1 MYLPHFY
8 SPIIPSPPPPRA
20 LAPSKVDSPLSN
32 RPYFSSPPL
41 PLCALLLFFTLD
53 PSLQTPEMTDWQS
66 PAVLAQ
72 NAASFNNLMHAL
84 LGLYIWEWATSLDFD
99 WQFVS
104 GKKRVRWP
112 LIFYWAGR
120 YSLLFAM
127 IGIAIA
133 LNVKSPIDCQG
144 LYTFNQVF
152 GNGAI
157 GFASLNLAIRTMA
170 IWKQNIYIVVF
181 LVLVSLGQWSLLVHG
196 VLLNA
201 TYVPEQGCVITHTNN
216 DVLSSSFIYTMVFDL
231 VVMLLAA
238 YKLVMGV
245 SGVGGI
251 GHGRGRLVNMLFADG
266 LVYFF
271 IAFVANTI
279 ATVFMLMNLNPVMS
293 VIFNVPSAIAST
305 IVASR
310 VVRRLSNFMN
320 RDVEQFGNSNPSEG
334 LKFRNRS
341 VVTSMF
347 SKPTT
352 TNSVQ
357 VPMETFTVTDAT
369 YADPDEERTKVPV
382 SSTFGDSR
390 SDLERGPTDDSKPQ
404 HVV

>member
-1 MYLPHFY
+1 
-8 SPIIPSPPPPRA
+8 
-20 LAPSKVDSPLSN
+20 
-32 RPYFSSPPL
+32 
-41 PLCALLLFFTLD
+41 
-53 PSLQTPEMTDWQS
+53 MTDWQS

-72 NAASFNNLMHAL
+72 NAAAFNNLMHAL
-84 LGLYIWEWATSLDFD
+84 LGLYIWEWVTSLDFD
-99 WQFVS
+99 WQFIS
-104 GKKRVRWP
+104 GKKRFRWP

-133 LNVKSPIDCQG
+133 LNVKSPINCQG

-170 IWKQNIYIVVF
+170 IWHQNIYIVV
-181 LVLVSLGQWSLLVHG
+181 LLICVSLGQWSLLVHG
-196 VLLNA
+196 ILLTA

-216 DVLSSSFIYTMVFDL
+216 KVLSTGFVYTMAFDL
-231 VVMLLAA
+231 LVMLLAA
-238 YKLVMGV
+238 YKLLMGV
-245 SGVGGI
+245 SGVSGI
-251 GHGRGRLVNMLFADG
+251 GRGRGRLVNMLFADG

-271 IAFVANTI
+271 IAFAANTI
-279 ATVFMLMNLNPVMS
+279 ATVFMLLGLNPVMS

-320 RDVEQFGNSNPSEG
+320 SDVEQLGNSNPSGG
-334 LKFRNRS
+334 LKFRGRS
-341 VVTSMF
+341 QVTSML

-352 TNSVQ
+352 VGSVQ
-357 VPMETFTVTDAT
+357 VPMQTFTVSDAT
-369 YADPDEERTKVPV
+369 YTDQEETKVPIRG
-382 SSTFGDSR
+382 TFGDSR
-390 SDLERGPTDDSKPQ
+390 SDLERGHSDDDSKPPQ
-404 HVV
+404 AL